1 MKTQSIKDLI
11 RVAAAMVA
19 CTFASV
25 PAFAAEWYV
34 DAVNGDDSY
43 DGKTA
48 QTAKKTI
55 QAAIDSAAKNDTV
68 KVAEGIYQDENVYE
82 YKDSKGNPVVI
93 TSSVIITKNLTLIAT
108 GAKDKTHIVGR
119 HADTV
124 AGTGDGA
131 VRCVYV
137 KEGASARIE
146 GFTIRDGAT
155 SSGNGGGVSFSVYN
169 KADGWLVD
177 CVVSNCVAARGG
189 AIQYGTAIR
198 CFFTGNNSTSYG
210 KIASQSI
217 LYNCIAVGNIG
228 TDRLFNYPRAIVN
241 CTIAGNN
248 MNNFCYSGGSHYV
261 CNTIFLENQVSK
273 FHDSN
278 AVLSNCLV
286 STGISAFN
294 QTASGMCATNDTG
307 ACFIAPALGD
317 WRPRS
322 DSGVVGLG
330 DAAHLALVEL
340 PDESMR
346 YVDYN
351 GEPIPTEGVITC
363 GAIQETVTPESGTL
377 SLNGS
382 FEVAGSCVADSEY
395 CNYLHSTNYPC
406 MYKMKA
412 VDATISNI
420 VWYSSTTGLPVRVPN
435 YDGWVGVMPPPEG
448 KMTLK
453 PVYASKVIY
462 ADAVNGDDSYEG
474 GDIGSWDH
482 PYRTLQ
488 AAVEALPTGKSNE
501 NPEYSVICAKPGDY
515 CEGGIADS
523 ATGRRLKVTSSGYRR
538 VRVIALDGPEVT
550 FIRGESADSSDEG
563 KAYACIGMDVPSVV
577 QGFTLTGGC
586 AGDSGAVLHC
596 ALDVSDRVI
605 ADCIISNNVS
615 AGSIQRGGLSVR
627 CSFLDNWTTKSGGAD
642 VAGGYTTYSIF
653 RTSED
658 TDKDAYTLGS
668 GSRVYFSTYK
678 GKRHVNAVHSGA
690 LAVNASGKF
699 VDADVDDYRLRSDS
713 PAFGAGDADPENY
726 WKYANLDMMGN
737 PLNFIEGCPTAGA
750 YQQPS
755 AIALAV
761 DAGSGTLSVGGSA
774 SLTNTVMPE
783 SSVTIT
789 KAADCGR
796 NLIGFKL
803 HDGTFSEGSSYT
815 YTAPSMFSAGQVAC
829 IDAVFSTNWYV
840 NATLGD
846 DGNDGYTPESPKKT
860 LKGAM
865 TAAVIPGDTVHAA
878 PGDYCDGEMLHS
890 KNDRPTG
897 GETVIGT
904 RVVVPKGV
912 SLVSVG
918 GPDVTH
924 IIGASASAE
933 YDVRGLGLGSN
944 AVRCVFLSA
953 GARLK
958 GFTLRNGRTN
968 GNSAQENSAFGGGV
982 LGVGSELS
990 FVEDCVI
997 SNCMAMYGAA
1007 GYSANFKRCR
1017 IFHNRAVVRSSA
1029 TRSSSHDSCIADCNQ
1044 GDHPFDYYVM
1054 ITNCTIGANWKESNG
1069 SEGHCLV
1076 YPNNMDN
1083 ACVVDSLVLG
1093 RIHPNVRMRRSA
1105 ARSGSGVK
1113 AEKCEDCILTNQAAL
1128 AVDEN
1133 YRPRIGE
1140 NAAIDVIP
1148 LADEDASVRT
1158 ERDVY
1163 GVQRVFNG
1171 ARDLGALDA
1180 DWRGHYAKTLG
1191 GSRITVTEVD
1201 PAVVEEG
1208 GKIQIPEGKLELAW
1222 RVPEGRQI
1230 KHTMGL
1236 AVNGGGVLSVVKDG
1250 AQYADVSEGTSG
1262 AYSFTAGGTTMMTF
1276 AYNPDVEGDG
1286 SAEIGGFSAPIGTV
1300 LSIR

>member
-43 DGKTA
+43 DGKTV

-68 KVAEGIYQDENVYE
+68 KVAEGIYQDENQYS
-82 YKDSKGNPVVI
+82 DSISACVV
-93 TSSVIITKNLTLIAT
+93 ITKNLTLIAT
-108 GAKDKTHIVGR
+108 GAKEKTHIVGR
-119 HADTV
+119 HADTA

-177 CVVSNCVAARGG
+177 CVVSNCVASRGG

-210 KIASQSI
+210 TIASQSI

-261 CNTIFLENQVSK
+261 CNTIFLENQVAK
-273 FHDSN
+273 FHNSN

-322 DSGVVGLG
+322 DSGAVGLG
-330 DAAHLALVEL
+330 DAAHLSLIEL

-346 YVDYN
+346 YVDYA
-351 GEPIPTEGVITC
+351 GKPIIPVEGVITC

-382 FEVAGSCVADSEY
+382 FEVASSCVADLQY
-395 CNYLHSTNYPC
+395 CNYLHATNYPC
-406 MYKMKA
+406 MFSMKA

-420 VWYSSTTGLPVRVPN
+420 VWYSSTTGLSVRVPD
-435 YDGWVGVMPPPEG
+435 YDGWVGVMPPPAG

-453 PVYASKVIY
+453 PVYASKIIY
-462 ADAVNGDDSYEG
+462 ADAVNGNDSYEG
-474 GDIGSWDH
+474 EDIGSWDH

-488 AAVEALPTGKSNE
+488 AAVDATPQGKNNDSVK
-501 NPEYSVICAKPGDY
+501 YSVICAKPGDY
-515 CEGGIADS
+515 HEGGIVESTIA
-523 ATGRRLKVTSSGYRR
+523 RRLEIVGYRR
-538 VRVIALDGPEVT
+538 VRIVALEGPVKT
-550 FIRGESADSSDEG
+550 VIRGCPMASSSDG
-563 KAYACIGMDVPSVV
+563 VPYGCLSMNVPSLV
-577 QGFTLTGGC
+577 QGFTLTGGHSKEGVDENGAT
-586 AGDSGAVLHC
+586 AGSALTC
-596 ALDVSDRVI
+596 ALNVNDRVI
-605 ADCIISNNVS
+605 ADCIVSNNVS
-615 AGSIQRGGLSVR
+615 SFSAQRGGLSVR
-627 CSFLDNWTTKSGGAD
+627 CVFLDNTEMR
-642 VAGGYTTYSIF
+642 AGGGDIRSGYTVHSVF
-653 RTSED
+653 RTGID
-658 TDKDAYTLGS
+658 THNDAYALGS
-668 GSRVYFSTYK
+668 NTRAYFTTYK
-678 GKRHVNAVHSGA
+678 GTVHGNAVRASV
-690 LAVNASGKF
+690 LAATASCRF
-699 VDADVDDYRLRSDS
+699 IDMSSDDYRLRSDS
-713 PAFGAGDADPENY
+713 PVFGAGDADPENY

-737 PLNFIEGCPTAGA
+737 PLSFIEGCPTAGA

-761 DAGSGTLSVGGSA
+761 DAGSGALSIGGSA

-796 NLIGFKL
+796 NLIGFML
-803 HDGTFSEGSSYT
+803 QDGTYSEGSSYT
-815 YTAPSMFSAGQVAC
+815 YTAPSVFSVGQVEC

-840 NATLGD
+840 NASLGD
-846 DGNDGYTPESPKKT
+846 DANDGFTPETAKRT
-860 LKGAM
+860 LKGIM
-865 TAAVIPGDTVHAA
+865 TSAVIAGDTVHAA
-878 PGDYCDGEMLHS
+878 PGDYAEEGMYNEKDAGPGDGEA
-890 KNDRPTG
+890 
-897 GETVIGT
+897 VIQS

-912 SLVSVG
+912 ALVSDEG
-918 GPDVTH
+918 ADATH
-924 IIGASASAE
+924 IVGASASEE
-933 YDVRGLGLGSN
+933 YDVQLGLGSN
-944 AVRCVFLSA
+944 AVRCVFLSD

-968 GNSAQENSAFGGGV
+968 SNSKMEDCAFGGGV
-982 LGVGSELS
+982 LGVGSVLS

-997 SNCMAMYGAA
+997 SNCMAMYGGA
-1007 GYSANFKRCR
+1007 GYAANFKRCR
-1017 IFHNRAVVRSSA
+1017 FFHNRAI
-1029 TRSSSHDSCIADCNQ
+1029 TRSSVTRVSYHDSCIADWNY
-1044 GDHPFDYYVM
+1044 GDMPFDYFTM
-1054 ITNCTIGANWKESNG
+1054 MTNCTIGANFKDSSGNNG
-1069 SEGHCLV
+1069 SCLHYSV
-1076 YPNNMDN
+1076 DMDDPL
-1083 ACVVDSLVLG
+1083 VVDSLVLG
-1093 RIHPNVRMRRSA
+1093 KIHSNVMMRRTA
-1105 ARSGSGVK
+1105 ALSTSGVK
-1113 AEKCEDCILTNQAAL
+1113 AAKCEDCILTNSAAL
-1128 AVDEN
+1128 VVDAD
-1133 YRPRIGE
+1133 YRPVIGE

-1148 LADEDASVRT
+1148 LTDEDASVRT
-1158 ERDVY
+1158 EKDVY
-1163 GVQRVFNG
+1163 GGQRVFNG

-1201 PAVVEEG
+1201 PAVVEKN
-1208 GKIQIPEGKLELAW
+1208 GKIQIPEGKFELAW
-1222 RVPEGRQI
+1222 RVPEGRHI

-1236 AVNGGGVLSVVKDG
+1236 TVNGSGVLSVTKNG
-1250 AQYADVSEGTSG
+1250 TEYADVSEGTSG
-1262 AYSFTAGGTTMMTF
+1262 AYSFTAGGTTSMTF
-1276 AYNPDVEGDG
+1276 AYNPDADADG
-1286 SAEIGGFSAPIGTV
+1286 FAEIGGFSAPVGTV